1 MKMIRLKVITTN
13 ILLERIAKIYRD
25 KIWKLHGVLRI
36 ILSDQGP
43 QFMSKFMK
51 EFTKVL
57 ETKRKLSTTY
67 HSQTNRQTERNWLA
81 TVEFLYNDKK
91 YMATEKMP
99 FELNFGRHP

>member
-1 MKMIRLKVITTN
+1 MKMIRLKVIMTN

-25 KIWKLHGVLRI
+25 KIWKLHGVPRI

-57 ETKRKLSTTY
+57 GTKRKLSMTY
-67 HSQTNRQTERNWLA
+67 HPQTNRQMERINQEIG
-81 TVEFLYNDKK
+81 TFL
-91 YMATEKMP
+91 
-99 FELNFGRHP
+99 

>member
-1 MKMIRLKVITTN
+1 MTN

-25 KIWKLHGVLRI
+25 KIWKLHGVPRI

-57 ETKRKLSTTY
+57 GTKRKLSMTY
-67 HSQTNRQTERNWLA
+67 HPQTNRQMERINQEIG
-81 TVEFLYNDKK
+81 TFL
-91 YMATEKMP
+91 
-99 FELNFGRHP
+99 